1 MRKILAFTLLFVA
14 GCGDSPVEQAPV
26 PDLAPPTALVAPLA
40 EFQTSLTFQIDG
52 LAADDGSG
60 ISGIQLLFR
69 SPAGIWAEAGVFDGF
84 PMTFTA
90 ATGGEHAF
98 KAVATDLAGNVQD
111 ADLAV
116 VRTTIVPEPIIITD
130 LTGEDFDITNAV
142 LRYHINLNGWAH
154 GFGRDRIPPITDPVF
169 IHPGEPGYP
178 DPENLADILAVDF
191 GGEQR
196 AYAIGD
202 LVGREVVDDTL
213 AGVHLAAT
221 Y

>member
-1 MRKILAFTLLFVA
+1 MRKFLVFALLIVA
-14 GCGDSPVEQAPV
+14 GCEKSPVEQAPV
-26 PDLAPPTALVAPLA
+26 QDLVPPAALVAPLA

-52 LAADDGSG
+52 LAADEDSG
-60 ISGIQLLFR
+60 IADIQLLFR
-69 SPAGIWAEAGVFDGF
+69 SPAGIWAEVGVFDDF

-111 ADLAV
+111 PDLAV

-142 LRYHINLNGWAH
+142 LRYNIALNGWAH
-154 GFGRDRIPPITDPVF
+154 GLGRDRIPPIINPVF

-178 DPENLADILAVDF
+178 HPENLADIIAVDF

-202 LVGREVVDDTL
+202 LVGREVVDDTV